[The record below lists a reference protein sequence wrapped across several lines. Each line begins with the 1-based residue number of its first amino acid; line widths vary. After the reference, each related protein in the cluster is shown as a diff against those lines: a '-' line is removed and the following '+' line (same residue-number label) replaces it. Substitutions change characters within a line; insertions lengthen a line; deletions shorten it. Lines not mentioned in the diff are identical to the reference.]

1 MTPGQ
6 VQAGLA
12 LAAALALHLG
22 AFALHPGPAG
32 AVAAGAGGTALVSLE
47 AAPASI
53 STLVAAWD
61 RPPDMAQETPAPPAP
76 PTPTPEVTA
85 STRLILPTASPTP
98 APALPARPAL
108 MPPAEAEAAPQPQAE
123 VPDPPP
129 DPAPSTRPKPRPDPM
144 AQRPAQTAPERERAP
159 EQPARRDA
167 QAAAPSAGQAAQRAA
182 GAGGGARAG
191 QGGPSEAGTLSTA
204 AINDL
209 RAAWGAKIRARIESR
224 KRYPAGA
231 GRATGTVTLRLTI
244 SRAGALTG
252 VSVTGSSGHT
262 ALDEAAL
269 RAVQAA
275 GKFPAAPTGLAEASY
290 SFTLPMT
297 FSR

>member
-6 VQAGLA
+6 MQAGLA

-32 AVAAGAGGTALVSLE
+32 AVASGDGGAALVSLE

-53 STLVAAWD
+53 SSMVAAWD
-61 RPPDMAQETPAPPAP
+61 RPPEMAQEAPAPPPAP
-76 PTPTPEVTA
+76 TLETSVPARP
-85 STRLILPTASPTP
+85 ILPTASPTS
-98 APALPARPAL
+98 APALLILPTL
-108 MPPAEAEAAPQPQAE
+108 LPPSEAEATPQRQAE
-123 VPDPPP
+123 APEAPSEPP
-129 DPAPSTRPKPRPDPM
+129 PSTRPKPRPDPV
-144 AQRPAQTAPERERAP
+144 AQRPAQTAPQRERAP

-167 QAAAPSAGQAAQRAA
+167 QAAAPSTGQAAQRAA

-191 QGGPSEAGTLSTA
+191 QGGSSEAGTLSKA
-204 AINDL
+204 AIIDL
-209 RAAWGAKIRARIESR
+209 RAEWGAKIRARIESR

-252 VSVTGSSGHT
+252 VSVAGPSGHA

-269 RAVQAA
+269 RAVRAA
-275 GKFPAAPTGLAEASY
+275 GKFPAAPAGLAEASY